1 MTLGATLSLAMGM
14 LAPVE
19 EHRPPFEGTF
29 VRLRAH
35 EPADLSTLNDL
46 INEPDVGAELG
57 MAMPQPVSGFRAF
70 VEAGA
75 TDPSRATFAI
85 ERIEGRV
92 PVGGCSLFQIETS
105 ARSAVLGTWLGKPYW
120 DTGLGTDA
128 VRTLCRFG
136 FDHMNLRRIELTV
149 FETNARARR
158 AYEKVGFVLE
168 GTRRRSEFVDG
179 RLVNSHLMA
188 LLAEELVG

>member
-1 MTLGATLSLAMGM
+1 
-14 LAPVE
+14 VK
-19 EHRPPFEGTF
+19 EHRPPFEGTL

-35 EPADLSTLNDL
+35 EPADFSALNVL
-46 INEPDVGAELG
+46 INEPEVGAGLG

-70 VEAGA
+70 VEAA
-75 TDPSRATFAI
+75 AKDPSRATFAI

-92 PVGGCSLFQIETS
+92 PVGGCSLFQIETA
-105 ARSAVLGTWLGKPYW
+105 ARSAVLGIWLGKPYW
-120 DTGLGTDA
+120 DAGLGTDA

-136 FDHMNLRRIELTV
+136 FDHVNLQRIELTV

-168 GTRRRSEFVDG
+168 GTRRRSEFIDG
-179 RLVNSHLMA
+179 RFVDSSLMA
-188 LLAEELVG
+188 LLEEDLVR